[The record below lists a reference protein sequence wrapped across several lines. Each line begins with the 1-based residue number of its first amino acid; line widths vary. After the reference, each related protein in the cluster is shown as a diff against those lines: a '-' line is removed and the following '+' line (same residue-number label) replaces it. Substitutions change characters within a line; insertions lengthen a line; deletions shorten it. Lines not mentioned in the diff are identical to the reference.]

1 MNKAQLYTRSNVL
14 QRRDAES
21 VLEEYGHLLRSS
33 SKDPFI
39 DSSSS
44 SSASASSDWED
55 EEQVTAVNKDQLSR
69 LLDIG
74 TGSGD
79 VLVDFVAPIFG
90 GNCHFVG
97 TDISEEM
104 VRFGRDNYSSTMD
117 NVEFDRLDIANDVQS
132 FLNSHKRFNH
142 ITSFYCLH
150 WIQNQ
155 LVAMRNIHR
164 LLQPNG
170 NCLMAFIGK
179 MAIFD
184 IYEEMAQT
192 RQWSKFMYDVDNYV
206 SPYQHVDDPAEHAKE
221 LMQEAGF
228 KDVVVESKKL
238 TFHYCGIPNLRSE

>member
-1 MNKAQLYTRSNVL
+1 MDTAQLYTRSNVL

-21 VLEEYGHLLRSS
+21 VIEEYGHLLRSS
-33 SKDPFI
+33 SKDPFT
-39 DSSSS
+39 SGSSS
-44 SSASASSDWED
+44 SSASDVELEEGED
-55 EEQVTAVNKDQLSR
+55 ELRQVIEPEIDPVAR

-79 VLVDFVAPIFG
+79 VLVDFVAPIFDTK
-90 GNCHFVG
+90 CHFVG

-104 VRFGRDNYSSTMD
+104 VRFGRNNYATTMD
-117 NVEFDRLDIANDVQS
+117 NVEFDRLDIASDVQG
-132 FLNSHKRFNH
+132 FLNEHQRFNH
-142 ITSFYCLH
+142 VTSFYCLH

-164 LLQPNG
+164 LLLPNG

-192 RQWSKFMYDVDNYV
+192 RKWAKFMYDV
-206 SPYQHVDDPAEHAKE
+206 SDDQWVLIK
-221 LMQEAGF
+221 
-228 KDVVVESKKL
+228 
-238 TFHYCGIPNLRSE
+238 